1 MSALSKIFG
10 SHSERE
16 LKRIYPIADKVESYK
31 EAMGKLSDEELK
43 DKTREFKKRLEDGA
57 TLDDI
62 LEALG
67 TNLHDFFDQQ
77 EDEQLVFGKKDFFV
91 NEQDDYII
99 HYIVPNAQK
108 NEMEPILIEL
118 ENGKRSMKMEP
129 HGGEEFGYV
138 LEGKVVLHY
147 GMREEIVKK
156 GETFYLKG
164 TRAHYL
170 ENQWERKARVIWIS
184 TPPLF

>member
-1 MSALSKIFG
+1 MDLGRKIKQLRLANDLTLEELANRSELSKGFL
-10 SHSERE
+10 SQVERN
-16 LKRIYPIADKVESYK
+16 LTSPSV
-31 EAMGKLSDEELK
+31 
-43 DKTREFKKRLEDGA
+43 A

-108 NEMEPILIEL
+108 NE
-118 ENGKRSMKMEP
+118 MEP

>member
-1 MSALSKIFG
+1 MY
-10 SHSERE
+10 
-16 LKRIYPIADKVESYK
+16 KR
-31 EAMGKLSDEELK
+31 
-43 DKTREFKKRLEDGA
+43 
-57 TLDDI
+57 
-62 LEALG
+62 
-67 TNLHDFFDQQ
+67 
-77 EDEQLVFGKKDFFV
+77 
-91 NEQDDYII
+91 QDDYII